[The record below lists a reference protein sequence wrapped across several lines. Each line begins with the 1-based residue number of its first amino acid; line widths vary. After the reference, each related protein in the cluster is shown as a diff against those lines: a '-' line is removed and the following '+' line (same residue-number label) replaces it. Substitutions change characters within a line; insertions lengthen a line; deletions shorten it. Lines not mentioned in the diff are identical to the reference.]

1 MMLQAEIVDVPG
13 VRDIVYYDSKR
24 ETGLVGLRN
33 QGATCYMNSLLQVG
47 RDQESRFVKGSF
59 NSHLL
64 FISSTSKTYRWID
77 IPGRHV
83 LHELTPSGRDHKG
96 THGSL

>member
-47 RDQESRFVKGSF
+47 TTKAPTAHYES
-59 NSHLL
+59 L
-64 FISSTSKTYRWID
+64 FS
-77 IPGRHV
+77 
-83 LHELTPSGRDHKG
+83 
-96 THGSL
+96 